1 MPVAVA
7 GFVDDSQWER
17 LRKKTDL
24 AIKRAIDTALHGTS
38 VTVVCVGARTASRR
52 WVTYELRQSAIRGN
66 GLLGVY
72 LPGESGH
79 PKPAALGVAPL
90 YQWNSSRFPTW
101 LEQAAARA
109 GR

>member
-1 MPVAVA
+1 MAVA
-7 GFVDDSQWER
+7 GFVDDSQWEQ
-17 LRKKTDL
+17 LRKKTDA

-52 WVTYELRQSAIRGN
+52 WVTYELRQSTLRGN
-66 GLLGVY
+66 GLLGVH

-79 PKPAALGVAPL
+79 PKPAALGAAPL

-101 LEQAAARA
+101 LEEAAARA